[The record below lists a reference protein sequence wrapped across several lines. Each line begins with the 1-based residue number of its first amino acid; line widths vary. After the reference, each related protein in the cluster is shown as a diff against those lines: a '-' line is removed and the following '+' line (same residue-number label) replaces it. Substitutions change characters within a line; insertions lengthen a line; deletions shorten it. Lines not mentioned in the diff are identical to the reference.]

1 MISMIKC
8 VILDDELL
16 AISYL
21 KLLCE
26 QIEDIEIIKAYNDPH
41 LFLNEIEKI
50 DCDLCILDI
59 EMPGMTGLQVADI
72 ISENKKIIF
81 TTAYKEYAAEAFDL
95 NVVDYVRK
103 PIKKERLIQAF
114 NKAKKQLQQS
124 AKNDFIE
131 WNSNLGRSMIFT
143 EQILYIKTSDIDSR
157 DKEIYLNNKT
167 SIVLKNLNFKTLLE
181 MLPSKDFT
189 QVNKKEIIAITAI
202 KAITGNEILTTFLDE
217 TQSPAKLQLG
227 ETFKNTLIKRLSNE
241 M

>member
-1 MISMIKC
+1 MIKC

-26 QIEDIEIIKAYNDPH
+26 QIEDVEIIKAYNDPH

-59 EMPGMTGLQVADI
+59 EMPGITGLQVADI

-103 PIKKERLIQAF
+103 PIKK
-114 NKAKKQLQQS
+114 K
-124 AKNDFIE
+124 
-131 WNSNLGRSMIFT
+131 
-143 EQILYIKTSDIDSR
+143 DS
-157 DKEIYLNNKT
+157 
-167 SIVLKNLNFKTLLE
+167 FKL
-181 MLPSKDFT
+181 
-189 QVNKKEIIAITAI
+189 
-202 KAITGNEILTTFLDE
+202 
-217 TQSPAKLQLG
+217 
-227 ETFKNTLIKRLSNE
+227 LIKQNNNYSNPQR
-241 M
+241 MIS

>member
-1 MISMIKC
+1 MIKC